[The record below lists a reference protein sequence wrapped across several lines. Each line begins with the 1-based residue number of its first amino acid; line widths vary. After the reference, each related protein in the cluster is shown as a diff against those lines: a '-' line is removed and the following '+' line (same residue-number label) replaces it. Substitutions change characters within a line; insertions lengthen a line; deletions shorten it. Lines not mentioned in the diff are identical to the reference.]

1 MTDEPRETTERPQ
14 TEPRPQSPEPVA
26 ETPQPQT
33 EQPEASAVPAQAEAV
48 EPSVA
53 AAAEEQPAPTLEE
66 RVAQLEAQLADL
78 TAQLAQA
85 RQEARENWDKFVRE
99 RADLEN
105 FRKRRERDIA
115 DRVLQQKKA
124 LLNKLLEVMD
134 NLDRAL
140 AYQDSLDRQ
149 GLQQTLRLVAWQ
161 MNELIRSEGLTPV
174 PTVGEQ
180 FNPYIHE
187 AVEAVEDSEK
197 PEGIVVE
204 EVRKGY
210 KLSDETLRPA
220 RVKVTVA
227 ASNKEREQQGE
238 GEA

>member
-14 TEPRPQSPEPVA
+14 PEQTPQGQELAA
-26 ETPQPQT
+26 ETPQK
-33 EQPEASAVPAQAEAV
+33 EQPEAT
-48 EPSVA
+48 A
-53 AAAEEQPAPTLEE
+53 AAAPAESTETPAATAEEQPSPTPEE
-66 RVAQLEAQLADL
+66 RIAQLEAQLADL
-78 TAQLAQA
+78 AAQLAQA

-105 FRKRRERDIA
+105 FRKRREREIA

-238 GEA
+238 A

>member
-1 MTDEPRETTERPQ
+1 MTEEPRE
-14 TEPRPQSPEPVA
+14 PVA
-26 ETPQPQT
+26 GMQS
-33 EQPEASAVPAQAEAV
+33 EQAGESAHEEAV
-48 EPSVA
+48 VPEEAKAQP
-53 AAAEEQPAPTLEE
+53 AEEQAQPAPTLEE

-78 TAQLAQA
+78 AAQLAQA
-85 RQEARENWDKFVRE
+85 RQEARENWDKYVRE

-115 DRVLQQKKA
+115 ERVLQQKKA

-134 NLDRAL
+134 NLERAL
-140 AYQDSLDRQ
+140 VYQDTLDRQ

-180 FNPYIHE
+180 FDPYIHE
-187 AVEAVEDSEK
+187 AVEVVEDHEK

-227 ASNKEREQQGE
+227 ASNKEQEQPKE
-238 GEA
+238 E

>member
-14 TEPRPQSPEPVA
+14 PEQTPQSSEPAA
-26 ETPQPQT
+26 ETTQK
-33 EQPEASAVPAQAEAV
+33 EQPEASPAAGQAESAEAPAV
-48 EPSVA
+48 
-53 AAAEEQPAPTLEE
+53 AAEEQPAPTLEE
-66 RVAQLEAQLADL
+66 RIAQLEAQLADL
-78 TAQLAQA
+78 TTQLAQA

-227 ASNKEREQQGE
+227 ASNKEREQPG
-238 GEA
+238 GA

>member
-14 TEPRPQSPEPVA
+14 PEPTPQGQELAA
-26 ETPQPQT
+26 ETPQK
-33 EQPEASAVPAQAEAV
+33 EQPEAT
-48 EPSVA
+48 A
-53 AAAEEQPAPTLEE
+53 AAAPAESAETPAATAEEQPSPTPEE
-66 RVAQLEAQLADL
+66 RIAQLEAQLADL
-78 TAQLAQA
+78 AAQLAQA

-105 FRKRRERDIA
+105 FRKRREREIA

-238 GEA
+238 A